1 MKLRRK
7 SFLSILVL
15 LLVIAMTALSTSC
28 KSSDSDESVAPEIP
42 AEDEN
47 TNKRVDQVTIAIQSS
62 PDTLNPYNVSGAYG
76 DPINDVIYDK
86 FFDTTYT
93 GELINRLCTD
103 YDVETDSED
112 NTVLTFYLDDGA
124 KWHDGE
130 PVTAKDVVFTAKTIT
145 NPETVTTRR
154 FYWSSLL
161 GTDDS
166 GVCKDLDAL
175 GVKAIDDHTVQYTL
189 KGMRNIDAYITIEG
203 RFQYILPEHLL
214 GDIPAAELHQSDFWK
229 NPVGSGP
236 FKFKNMTVGERYEF
250 SCNTDYYGG
259 LANMD
264 NLVYVVMSPT
274 NYATAFASG
283 QIDANTQLSEIPI
296 DDWQYLQT
304 LDNIETKSITSYTY
318 QWMNINQKKDY
329 FKNSDVRKAFSM
341 AINRNAIIAQLL
353 NEEGTY
359 AVSSIPPSSIYF
371 NKDIAADPYN
381 PEQARTLL
389 ENAGWD
395 FNHVI
400 DMVVPIGNKV
410 RENSTVLIQQ
420 DLEAIGVKSKI
431 RNLDFATIIVE
442 MREGNFDFG
451 FLGGLGTDPD
461 DVRLNFD
468 IKGSNNFSH
477 LDNTD
482 FYEVLDKAR
491 SVTSVDERKKLYAE
505 WQEMCLEETPIVWLY
520 HPNTLFAYNKDKFDH
535 YPCEDSLAN
544 NMRVMEW
551 TFK

>member
-112 NTVLTFYLDDGA
+112 NTVLTFYLDDKA

-189 KGMRNIDAYITIEG
+189 KGMRNIDAYFNIFYLNIFWEIFQRQIFINLIFG
-203 RFQYILPEHLL
+203 RILSDLVHL
-214 GDIPAAELHQSDFWK
+214 
-229 NPVGSGP
+229 
-236 FKFKNMTVGERYEF
+236 
-250 SCNTDYYGG
+250 
-259 LANMD
+259 
-264 NLVYVVMSPT
+264 NLR
-274 NYATAFASG
+274 
-283 QIDANTQLSEIPI
+283 I
-296 DDWQYLQT
+296 
-304 LDNIETKSITSYTY
+304 
-318 QWMNINQKKDY
+318 
-329 FKNSDVRKAFSM
+329 
-341 AINRNAIIAQLL
+341 
-353 NEEGTY
+353 
-359 AVSSIPPSSIYF
+359 
-371 NKDIAADPYN
+371 
-381 PEQARTLL
+381 
-389 ENAGWD
+389 
-395 FNHVI
+395 
-400 DMVVPIGNKV
+400 
-410 RENSTVLIQQ
+410 
-420 DLEAIGVKSKI
+420 
-431 RNLDFATIIVE
+431 
-442 MREGNFDFG
+442 
-451 FLGGLGTDPD
+451 
-461 DVRLNFD
+461 
-468 IKGSNNFSH
+468 
-477 LDNTD
+477 
-482 FYEVLDKAR
+482 
-491 SVTSVDERKKLYAE
+491 
-505 WQEMCLEETPIVWLY
+505 
-520 HPNTLFAYNKDKFDH
+520 
-535 YPCEDSLAN
+535 
-544 NMRVMEW
+544 
-551 TFK
+551 